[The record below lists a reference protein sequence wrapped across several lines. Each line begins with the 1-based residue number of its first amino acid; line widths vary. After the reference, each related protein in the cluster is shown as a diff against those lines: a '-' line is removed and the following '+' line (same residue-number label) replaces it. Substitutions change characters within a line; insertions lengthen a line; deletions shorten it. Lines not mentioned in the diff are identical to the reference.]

1 MTDDEAMENFSIE
14 RDVVGINGDGQ
25 SMMKYIST
33 ALDLVPD
40 LEIFGSPWSPPA
52 WMKQNNTT
60 LNGIGD
66 GINKWEEKDSNYE
79 HYADYFVKF
88 LDAYATALDN
98 KAAYQEK
105 YPDAD
110 LTWLNKNIY
119 LKAITPQN
127 EVTMDTPYPSCILNG
142 DQHNNL

>member
-1 MTDDEAMENFSIE
+1 MMRLWRTSALS
-14 RDVVGINGDGQ
+14 VTWSGINGDGQ

-66 GINKWEEKDSNYE
+66 GINKWEER
-79 HYADYFVKF
+79 
-88 LDAYATALDN
+88 T
-98 KAAYQEK
+98 
-105 YPDAD
+105 
-110 LTWLNKNIY
+110 
-119 LKAITPQN
+119 AITN
-127 EVTMDTPYPSCILNG
+127 ITLITL
-142 DQHNNL
+142 

>member
-1 MTDDEAMENFSIE
+1 MG
-14 RDVVGINGDGQ
+14 R
-25 SMMKYIST
+25 
-33 ALDLVPD
+33 
-40 LEIFGSPWSPPA
+40 
-52 WMKQNNTT
+52 
-60 LNGIGD
+60 
-66 GINKWEEKDSNYE
+66 KDSNYE

-142 DQHNNL
+142 DQHNKFIKNYLYPAVSKIQLR